1 MGTAKISEGRERG
14 EMEPGG
20 YPIYVAV
27 DLETTGLDAN
37 LDTIIEVGAVKFQ
50 GQEVLGTFQT
60 LVNPY
65 RDLPPFIKKLTG
77 IAQAEVDRA
86 PPFAAIGAE
95 LEQFIGMY
103 PVVGHNISFD
113 LGFLRKHG
121 TSIANDSLDTWEL
134 ASILLPFNR
143 DYSLA
148 GLTREMVV
156 ENSRPHRALADAQAT
171 RKVFLRLLDRVATLE
186 PGTTAAIGYVGA
198 RARQPFARIFQEVG
212 PATVGNIRG
221 TLSDLRQPKDD
232 QPRSAPVATP
242 DGAPELLDEEGL
254 ASLLDQKGAFSRLF
268 EGYERRPQQ
277 LDMVRAVS
285 RAFNE
290 ERHLVVEAGTGVGK
304 SIGYL
309 LPALVYAVRNR
320 ATVVVSTNT
329 INLQEQLLNKDIP
342 ALISVLEQEG
352 LIEAGTARA
361 APLKG
366 RANYL
371 CLQKLNSLSRAEGIS
386 PEHARLVSKCLVWLE
401 NTRQGD
407 RAEINLAPQEAT
419 AWSHISAAEAGL
431 CPGLKGEGQC
441 FLRSARSRAST
452 AHIVVVNHALL
463 LSDLAVGG
471 GLLPDHKHLIIDEA
485 HRLEEEATRQ
495 LGFDLSEGALA
506 SCLESLLRNFREIR
520 VVLALSQAGTTD
532 RQRFEELMGGLE
544 TNWTGRAEGTW
555 KNLWDASS
563 KFVTQQSAGE
573 QAMLQ
578 LAVTRSA
585 RTQPAWSDIE
595 IAWENLDTVIS
606 DGLEQMDKLYRAL
619 DQVGVQAFERAEDW
633 EDHQAKQRDLF
644 ARMDEMRMIKDQ
656 LAVFYAG
663 PVDVDRVDWMTLS
676 EEGAGP
682 GGRKSNLSV
691 QSAPLNVADHL
702 SRGLF
707 EQKSTVIMTSATLS
721 TDGSF
726 DYLRN
731 RVGPAEASELR
742 VGSPFDYAR
751 AAQMLIPQDMPL
763 PDAPGYQGALESL
776 LVELGLAVRGHC
788 MVLFTSHAAL
798 RSTARAIRE
807 ALESEGV
814 GVLAQGI
821 DGSPDRIVRNFELE
835 PGSIILGTSSFW
847 EGVDLP
853 KGQMTTLVI
862 ARLPFHVPSDPI
874 FAARSDQ
881 YEDSFKEYAV
891 PQAILRLRQGM
902 GRLIRNNDDR
912 GSIIVLDRRLTAR
925 SYGKTFMDSLPP
937 CTVVHSRLAD
947 TVRHARQWL
956 DERSREV

>member
-1 MGTAKISEGRERG
+1 MKPRE
-14 EMEPGG
+14 
-20 YPIYVAV
+20 YPVYVAV

-50 GQEVLGTFQT
+50 GPEVLGTFQT

-77 IAQAEVDRA
+77 IVQADVDRA
-86 PPFAAIGAE
+86 PPFAAIAAE
-95 LEQFIGMY
+95 LEQFIGVH

-121 TSIANDSLDTWEL
+121 AALANDSLDTWEL
-134 ASILLPFNR
+134 ASILLPSNR

-171 RKVFLRLLDRVATLE
+171 REVFLRLLDRAASLE
-186 PGTTAAIGYVGA
+186 PATAASIGYIGA
-198 RARQPFARIFQEVG
+198 RARQPFARIFQTSQPE
-212 PATVGNIRG
+212 TSDTRG
-221 TLSDLRQPKDD
+221 AISDLRRPRDD
-232 QPRSAPVATP
+232 QPRPTPTATP
-242 DGAPELLDEEGL
+242 DEGPEPLDEDAL
-254 ASLLDQKGAFSRLF
+254 TSLLDQKGAFSRLF

-277 LDMVRAVS
+277 LDMVRAVC

-342 ALISVLEQEG
+342 ALVSVLEQEG
-352 LIEAGTARA
+352 LIEAGSARA

-371 CLQKLNSLSRAEGIS
+371 CLQKLNALSRSEGIS
-386 PEHARLVSKCLVWLE
+386 AEHARLVSKCLVWLE
-401 NTRQGD
+401 VTRQGD
-407 RAEINLAPQEAT
+407 RAEINLAPPEA
-419 AWSHISAAEAGL
+419 ASWSHISAAEAGL
-431 CPGLKGEGQC
+431 CPGLKGEGHC

-452 AHIVVVNHALL
+452 AHVVVVNHALL

-471 GLLPDHKHLIIDEA
+471 GLLPEHKHLIVDEA

-495 LGFDLSEGALA
+495 LGFDLSEAALA
-506 SCLESLLRNFREIR
+506 SCLDSLLRNFRAIR
-520 VVLALSQAGTTD
+520 MLLALSQAGSND
-532 RQRFEELMGGLE
+532 RQRSEELMGGLE
-544 TNWTGRAEGTW
+544 ANWAGHAEKTW
-555 KNLWDASS
+555 QTLWESAS
-563 KFVTQQSAGE
+563 KFVTQQSAGD
-573 QAMLQ
+573 QGMLQ
-578 LAVTRSA
+578 LPVARGT
-585 RTQPAWSDIE
+585 RTQPAWSDLE
-595 IAWENLDTVIS
+595 IAWENLDVVLA
-606 DGLEQMDKLYRAL
+606 DGLEQIDRLYKAL
-619 DQVGVQAFERAEDW
+619 DQLGMQAFDRVEDW
-633 EDHQAKQRDLF
+633 EDLQAGQRELV
-644 ARMDEMRMIKDQ
+644 ARMDELRLIKDQ

-663 PVDVDRVDWMTLS
+663 PVDTDRVDWMTLS
-676 EEGAGP
+676 EEGAGS
-682 GGRKSNLSV
+682 GVRKSNLSL

-707 EQKSTVIMTSATLS
+707 DQKSAVIMTSATLS

-751 AAQMLIPQDMPL
+751 AAQLLIPQDMPL
-763 PDAPGYQGALESL
+763 PDAPNYQGALESL
-776 LVELGLAVRGHC
+776 LVELGLALQGHC

-798 RSTARAIRE
+798 RSAARSIRE

-814 GVLAQGI
+814 GVMAQGI
-821 DGSPDRIVRNFELE
+821 DGSPDRIVRNFEQD

-853 KGQMTTLVI
+853 KGQMKALAI

-874 FAARSDQ
+874 FAARSEQ

-937 CTVVHSRLAD
+937 CTVVHSSLAD
-947 TVRHARQWL
+947 TVGHVQRWL
-956 DERSREV
+956 D

>member
-50 GQEVLGTFQT
+50 GPEVLGTFQT

-77 IAQAEVDRA
+77 IAQADVDRA
-86 PPFAAIGAE
+86 PPFAAIAAE
-95 LEQFIGMY
+95 LEQFIGMH
-103 PVVGHNISFD
+103 PVVGHNVSFD

-121 TSIANDSLDTWEL
+121 AALANDSLDTWEL

-148 GLTREMVV
+148 GLAREMVV

-171 RKVFLRLLDRVATLE
+171 REVFSRLLDRAAALE
-186 PGTTAAIGYVGA
+186 PGTAASIGYVGA
-198 RARQPFARIFQEVG
+198 RARQPFARIFQAG
-212 PATVGNIRG
+212 SPATAVATR
-221 TLSDLRQPKDD
+221 SEMPDLRRLRDD
-232 QPRSAPVATP
+232 QPRPAPVATP
-242 DGAPELLDEEGL
+242 DGAPEPLDEEGL
-254 ASLLDQKGAFSRLF
+254 ASLLDQNGAFSRLF

-290 ERHLVVEAGTGVGK
+290 EKHLVVEAGTGVGK

-342 ALISVLEQEG
+342 ALISLLEQEG
-352 LIEAGTARA
+352 LIEAGSARA

-371 CLQKLNSLSRAEGIS
+371 CLQKLNSLSRSEAIS
-386 PEHARLVSKCLVWLE
+386 AEHARLVSKCLVWLE
-401 NTRQGD
+401 DTQQGD
-407 RAEINLAPQEAT
+407 RAEINLAPQEAA

-431 CPGLKGEGQC
+431 CPGLKGEGHC
-441 FLRSARSRAST
+441 FLRAARSRAST

-495 LGFDLSEGALA
+495 LGFDLSEGELA
-506 SCLESLLRNFREIR
+506 TCMESLLRNFRAIR
-520 VVLALSQAGTTD
+520 VPLALSQAGPTD
-532 RQRFEELMGGLE
+532 RQRSEELMGSLE
-544 TNWTGRAEGTW
+544 TNWAGHAEKTW
-555 KNLWDASS
+555 ETLWESAS
-563 KFVTQQSAGE
+563 KFVSQQNSGD
-573 QAMLQ
+573 QGMLQ
-578 LAVTRSA
+578 LAVTRST
-585 RTQPAWSDIE
+585 RTQPAWSDLE
-595 IAWENLDTVIS
+595 IAWENMDVVLN
-606 DGLEQMDKLYRAL
+606 DGLEQVDRLFRAL
-619 DQVGVQAFERAEDW
+619 DQVGMRAFEKTEDW
-633 EDHQAKQRDLF
+633 EDIQAGQRELA
-644 ARMDEMRMIKDQ
+644 ARMDELRLIKDQ

-663 PVDVDRVDWMTLS
+663 PVDADRVDWMTLS
-676 EEGAGP
+676 EEGAGS
-682 GGRKSNLSV
+682 GGRKSSLSL

-707 EQKSTVIMTSATLS
+707 EQKSAVIMTSATLS

-751 AAQMLIPQDMPL
+751 AAQLLVPRDMPL

-776 LVELGLAVRGHC
+776 LVELGLALQGHC
-788 MVLFTSHAAL
+788 MVLFTSHASL
-798 RSTARAIRE
+798 RSTARGIRE
-807 ALESEGV
+807 ALESEGI
-814 GVLAQGI
+814 GVLAQGV
-821 DGSPDRIVRNFELE
+821 DGSPDRIVRNFEQE

-853 KGQMTTLVI
+853 KGQMKALAI

-874 FAARSDQ
+874 FAARSEQ

-937 CTVVHSRLAD
+937 CTVVHSSLAD
-947 TVRHARQWL
+947 TVRHARGWL
-956 DERSREV
+956 D